1 MSSYTSSRRS
11 SNSSSGSGSSSNGSF
26 NYKVIEKKLIDLQ
39 KFLEA
44 KYKKLG
50 KGSYRA
56 CYEYSDTQV
65 IKCPTQHEI
74 YGTSDTSVYC
84 NLVEY
89 SVYQEYKRKR
99 IMPKTSLV
107 WMMDVPLIIMD
118 KVDMK
123 HLKSEDYRK
132 FESKLEKHDIS
143 LQDGYYQI
151 GRNAKGTLL
160 CADMGNE
167 DDLLTY
173 SMRKRIEQQ
182 VAEIYKKLEKPTKKD
197 VDFTMKRMKLLLS

>member
-1 MSSYTSSRRS
+1 MSSYTPM
-11 SNSSSGSGSSSNGSF
+11 SSSGSGSSCDESF
-26 NYKVIEKKLIDLQ
+26 DYKVIEKKLINLQ
-39 KFLEA
+39 KFLEL

-74 YGTSDTSVYC
+74 YGTSDNSVYC

-89 SVYQEYKRKR
+89 YVYQEHKRKR
-99 IMPKTSLV
+99 IMPKTSLIWV
-107 WMMDVPLIIMD
+107 MDVPLIIMD

-123 HLKSEDYRK
+123 NLNRDDYDR
-132 FESKLEKHDIS
+132 FERKLEKKDIS

-167 DDLLTY
+167 DGLLSF
-173 SMRKRIEQQ
+173 SMRNKIEAK
-182 VAEIYKKLEKPTKKD
+182 VAEIYRKLEKPIKKD
-197 VDFTMKRMKLLLS
+197 VDFTMKRLKLLLS